1 MASRISPRAVTIVGM
16 CVLLTGLAA
25 PVQAQS
31 FMDRDRNRGSDIRP
45 GAAEA
50 RRGSEA
56 LTERRAQDAARQ
68 AQDAEAR
75 ARAAEARERAMKQRT
90 DDLSRPLR

>member
-1 MASRISPRAVTIVGM
+1 MASRGLPWAVTITVASG
-16 CVLLTGLAA
+16 LLMGLAA

-75 ARAAEARERAMKQRT
+75 ARAAEARERAMKQRS